1 MPAKAGMT
9 QPTREPQRLAVYLCN
24 GHLEVRTIQTVQ
36 AHNHQ
41 GKWAALTQGFEGR
54 LNVSRPT
61 RQNWQH
67 PQVT

>member
-1 MPAKAGMT
+1 MPAQAGMT

-41 GKWAALTQGFEGR
+41 GRRAAR
-54 LNVSRPT
+54 LGHQMASTLRP
-61 RQNWQH
+61 RER
-67 PQVT
+67 P